1 MEEVVVKGYRV
12 PKSLLYTETDEW
24 IRIDGEIAVVGITD
38 YAQKK
43 LKNIIGVELPQ
54 RGSRV
59 RKGDSVGVIE
69 SIKAV
74 ADLYA
79 PVSGEVIEVNER
91 LMEEPELINHEPYS
105 GGWIF
110 KIRLSNKDEVK
121 DLLSYEKYSEKISRE

>member
-12 PKSLLYTETDEW
+12 PKNLLYTETDEW
-24 IRIDGEIAVVGITD
+24 VRIEGDIAVVGITD

-54 RGSRV
+54 KGSRV

-79 PVSGEVIEVNER
+79 PVSGEIVEVNER
-91 LMEEPELINHEPYS
+91 LRDEPELINHEPYS

-110 KIRLSNKDEVK
+110 KVRLLNRDEVK

>member
-24 IRIDGEIAVVGITD
+24 IRINGEIAVVGITD

-69 SIKAV
+69 SMKAV

-91 LMEEPELINHEPYS
+91 LKEEPELINHEPYS

>member
-24 IRIDGEIAVVGITD
+24 IRIEGEIAVVGITD

-91 LMEEPELINHEPYS
+91 LKEEPELINHEPYS

>member
-91 LMEEPELINHEPYS
+91 LKEEPELINHEPYS

>member
-1 MEEVVVKGYRV
+1 MEEVIVKGYRV
-12 PKSLLYTETDEW
+12 PKNLLYTETDEW

-59 RKGDSVGVIE
+59 RKGDTVGVIE

-91 LMEEPELINHEPYS
+91 LKEEPELINREPYS

-110 KIRLSNKDEVK
+110 KIRLSNKDEIK
-121 DLLSYEKYSEKISRE
+121 DLLSYEKYLEKISRE

>member
-24 IRIDGEIAVVGITD
+24 IRIDSEIAVVGITD

-54 RGSRV
+54 RESRV

-91 LMEEPELINHEPYS
+91 LKEEPELINHEPYS

>member
-24 IRIDGEIAVVGITD
+24 IRIEGEIAVVGITD

-59 RKGDSVGVIE
+59 RKGDSVGVME

-91 LMEEPELINHEPYS
+91 LKEEPELINHEPYS

>member
-24 IRIDGEIAVVGITD
+24 IRINGEIAVVGITD

-91 LMEEPELINHEPYS
+91 LKEEPELINHEPYS

>member
-12 PKSLLYTETDEW
+12 PKDLLYTETDEW
-24 IRIDGEIAVVGITD
+24 IRVEGEIAVVGITD

-54 RGSRV
+54 IGSRV
-59 RKGDSVGVIE
+59 RRGDSVGVIE

-91 LMEEPELINHEPYS
+91 LKEEPELINHEPYS

>member
-1 MEEVVVKGYRV
+1 MEEVVAKGYRV

>member
-1 MEEVVVKGYRV
+1 VKGYRV

-91 LMEEPELINHEPYS
+91 LKEEPELINHEPYS

>member
-54 RGSRV
+54 RESRV

-91 LMEEPELINHEPYS
+91 LKEEPELINHEPYS

>member
-24 IRIDGEIAVVGITD
+24 IRIDSEIAVVGITD

-91 LMEEPELINHEPYS
+91 LKEEPELINHEPYS

>member
-79 PVSGEVIEVNER
+79 PVSGGVIEVNER
-91 LMEEPELINHEPYS
+91 LKEEPELINHEPYS

>member
-12 PKSLLYTETDEW
+12 PKNLLYTETDEW
-24 IRIDGEIAVVGITD
+24 IRIEGEIAVVGITD

-91 LMEEPELINHEPYS
+91 LKEEPELINHEPYS

-110 KIRLSNKDEVK
+110 KIRLSNVDEVK
-121 DLLSYEKYSEKISRE
+121 DLLSYEKYLEKISRE

>member
-54 RGSRV
+54 RGSKV

-91 LMEEPELINHEPYS
+91 LKEEPELINHEPYS

>member
-24 IRIDGEIAVVGITD
+24 IRINGEIAVVGITD

-69 SIKAV
+69 SMKAV

-91 LMEEPELINHEPYS
+91 LKEEPELINHEPYS

-110 KIRLSNKDEVK
+110 KIRLSNKDEAK
-121 DLLSYEKYSEKISRE
+121 DLLSCEKYSEKISRE

>member
-12 PKSLLYTETDEW
+12 PKNLLYTETDEW

-91 LMEEPELINHEPYS
+91 LKEEPELINHEPYS